1 MKKKKCNKKRKRDAG
16 GKKKWQVDQEN
27 YYNRLLHGAMKDLKK
42 QAKVVRTFEC
52 QKSVRKMKD
61 RKPTTKEGGLAGI
74 NSQNGSSTE
83 ETYER
88 LKNFDLD
95 RIVQESLRRLGILHL
110 NPTFAEEALKD
121 KEAEND
127 DKDDSASSSD
137 EPDNDKDSSNDD
149 KDADREKNEHDSST
163 DDDDKNDDAAAAA
176 AADDDDDDTDMDKEK
191 VDLSKENERL
201 LEKILKHKKMQS
213 TLEKWNKQ
221 VTDYRR
227 WSLQQQDRDA
237 PNFGYESKHIGKKTK
252 SKANDRQLSATDIN
266 DDPEK
271 SLFLR
276 LDGGEDKEPQED
288 YQYGPGSYV
297 VEEKKKNRKGQ
308 RARRAKAMA
317 IEAKKAGR
325 VRRPDDS
332 LNWRPKK
339 QYKPVEEEDNSG
351 YRNNSQRHD
360 SAGDSSQPARA
371 KPAPAPA
378 EKLHPSWAAAKKD
391 TSGIVKFQ
399 GTKITF

>member
-1 MKKKKCNKKRKRDAG
+1 MKNKKKSNKKRKRDAG

-27 YYNRLLHGAMKDLKK
+27 YYNRLLHGATKDLKK

-52 QKSVRKMKD
+52 QKIVRKMKD
-61 RKPTTKEGGLAGI
+61 RKPTTKEGGVVV
-74 NSQNGSSTE
+74 NDSQNASSAE
-83 ETYER
+83 ETYQR
-88 LKNFDLD
+88 LKNFDLN
-95 RIVQESLRRLGILHL
+95 RIVEESLRRLGLLHL
-110 NPTFAEEALKD
+110 NPALAEEAVKD
-121 KEAEND
+121 EAAENDEKDDSVKLSEDPDNNKGDKND
-127 DKDDSASSSD
+127 DKD
-137 EPDNDKDSSNDD
+137 N
-149 KDADREKNEHDSST
+149 
-163 DDDDKNDDAAAAA
+163 DDDDDDG
-176 AADDDDDDTDMDKEK
+176 DGKDSENDDTDMDKEK
-191 VDLSKENERL
+191 VEQTDVSKADERI
-201 LEKILKHKKMQS
+201 LEKMLKHKKMQS
-213 TLEKWNKQ
+213 TLEIWNKQ
-221 VTDYRR
+221 VTEYRR

-237 PNFGYESKHIGKKTK
+237 PNFGYESQHIGKKKK
-252 SKANDRQLSATDIN
+252 SKPNDRHSSGTDVN

-276 LDGGEDKEPQED
+276 LDGGEDEEPEED

-325 VRRPDDS
+325 TRRPDES

-339 QYKPVEEEDNSG
+339 QHKPAEEEDSGG
-351 YRNNSQRHD
+351 YRNNTQRHD
-360 SAGDSSQPARA
+360 STGGSSQPVRA
-371 KPAPAPA
+371 KTAPAPA